1 MTERYIEATQ
11 EAGAALFRRNPQGPL
26 VMLNLLKFREE
37 ADYSKFPNLAPD
49 TPISGEEAYQL
60 YMAHTLPFLEA
71 SGGEVLFKGTGGP
84 FVIGPQD
91 ESWDLV
97 LLVKHQSL
105 QRFMAFAS
113 DEAYLAGAG
122 HRTAALLDSR
132 LLPMQE

>member
-49 TPISGEEAYQL
+49 TPISGQEAYQL

-84 FVIGPQD
+84 FVIGPQE

-113 DEAYLAGAG
+113 DEGYLAGAG

>member
-11 EAGAALFRRNPQGPL
+11 EAGAALFRRNPQGPI

-37 ADYSKFPNLAPD
+37 ADYSKFPDLAPES
-49 TPISGEEAYQL
+49 PVSGEAAYEL
-60 YMAHTLPFLEA
+60 YIAHTLPFLEA

-84 FVIGPQD
+84 FVIGPQN

-113 DEAYLAGAG
+113 DEGYLKGAG

>member
-11 EAGAALFRRNPQGPL
+11 EAGAALFRRNPQGPI

-37 ADYSKFPNLAPD
+37 ADYSKFPDLAPES
-49 TPISGEEAYQL
+49 PVSGEAAYEL
-60 YMAHTLPFLEA
+60 YIAHTLPFLEA

-113 DEAYLAGAG
+113 DEGYLKGAG